1 MKFKIKSLVGNTL
14 RAWGLCSAALSAAG
28 ICFGG
33 DAITTNESQPIVKT
47 GFQVHVWQRDSRN
60 PVLPPG
66 GGTFDAGACMNPFIV
81 RQGDDY
87 YLFYAGADKKG
98 TRRICLAIAPV
109 TDVTQWKRLG
119 PLFDVGAKGSFDE
132 TWCVLP
138 VVHKIGNKWHLY
150 YTGRSNA
157 GGGLQA
163 FYGMGLA
170 TSDDLVKWTK
180 HSTNYVLTGDGFPQ
194 WPRNRGIAG
203 GGMIMELPQADGK
216 ILYRMYYTLPTGVPG
231 KSLAVNQ
238 AKQAVIAHSYDGLT
252 WFDKRVV
259 LQPRPE
265 VRYEDAATIALNV
278 WKTKAG
284 YRAIYAAIGTQF
296 GAYSIC
302 EASSADSLVWERGA
316 PGENLA
322 LPPAGKG
329 WDGKM
334 TEYPHVVQEN
344 GKLRL
349 FYCGDGY
356 GRTGIGTALADPLPG
371 E

>member
-1 MKFKIKSLVGNTL
+1 MLNTVI
-14 RAWGLCSAALSAAG
+14 RTGLLMALAG
-28 ICFGG
+28 TCFG
-33 DAITTNESQPIVKT
+33 AETTTTNERPQTVKT
-47 GFQVHVWQRDSRN
+47 GFQVHAWQRDSRN

-66 GGTFDAGACMNPFIV
+66 GGAFDVAACMNPFIV
-81 RQGDDY
+81 RQGDEY

-109 TDVTQWKRLG
+109 SDVTQWKRLG

-138 VVHKIGNKWHLY
+138 VVHKIGGKWHLY

-170 TSDDLVKWTK
+170 TSDDLVHWTK

-194 WPRNRGIAG
+194 WPKNRGIAG

-252 WFDKRVV
+252 WSDKRVV

-265 VRYEDAATIALNV
+265 VKYEDAATIALNV

-284 YRAIYAAIGTQF
+284 FRAIYAAIGTRF

-322 LPPAGKG
+322 LPPTGTG
-329 WDGKM
+329 WEGKM
-334 TEYPHVVQEN
+334 TEYPHVVPEN